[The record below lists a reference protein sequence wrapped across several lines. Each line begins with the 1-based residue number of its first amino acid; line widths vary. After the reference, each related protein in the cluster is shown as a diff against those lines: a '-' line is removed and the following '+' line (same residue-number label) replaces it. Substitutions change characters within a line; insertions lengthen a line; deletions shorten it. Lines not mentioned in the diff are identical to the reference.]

1 MRFPI
6 AILVALTLLGL
17 PGASQPA
24 GAQVPPTGRSLDLR
38 VLVISVGD
46 RAADPGLELMARTL
60 DQVGVP
66 YDVVDST
73 TTTLSDATLRTGDRG
88 HYNGVI
94 LTQADLFT
102 PSGSGFSLEEWQRLH
117 TYERDFGVREA
128 VVSGFPA
135 TDPGRDLDYGM
146 NNVGAAALSTGRW
159 VAPAGTG
166 RLFAYVNTA
175 NPLAIPE
182 FSFWGTPQVGGVGRP
197 INTPLLVDDTD
208 ASRVLVSKLDY
219 PDGRQVLLSTVGNA
233 WFRLHS
239 NVLAYQFLDFATK
252 GLFLGGR
259 SISLAT
265 HVDDMFLADDLWD
278 PVLNRTDFTQS
289 YRMTPAD
296 LDNTVAQQAAVRAAH
311 PLASAWRVEFP
322 FNGIGA
328 KGWTPNPRVVRTIA
342 EDAMLVSNQLISV
355 SYGASTSLNVSRQ
368 GTTERRMIVRAADI
382 TAPPAPPADR
392 IDRVLLRVVVSNS
405 LAAPLPVQVCP
416 LTQSWVEGNG
426 RGGLLDTGPP
436 TWRTRANFTSWA
448 TAGGTVDA
456 AACLT
461 RQLTGP
467 GANEIDITPIWQGW
481 ATGGKQNFG
490 VLIRATANG
499 SATIAS
505 AENATVA
512 NRPTLQFET
521 SSKPEPLTEKVLSVK
536 DSFGW
541 INHTYAALQMD
552 RLCPDPDEP
561 QPPSCPV
568 TDYNTAHQ
576 DIAQNRTVWTALGL
590 PGFEAGLP
598 YLLSDSHAGLHD
610 RRGTEEDPSD
620 DVPFPQGANPNFLQ
634 AAQDLGIRYIA
645 SDSSRPNQ
653 NLEQRVPGFNLI
665 LLPRFPT
672 NIYVNATTPDQD
684 VDEYN
689 WIYHERYL
697 AQGQDPCT
705 TPGAICTP
713 RTYQEMLDAEADITV
728 SHMLSGKEWPHYFH
742 QSNLRDY
749 GGGRTLLTDWM
760 DAVMTRYEQIFTLPV
775 RTPLAP
781 ELGPSALD
789 RIVVREQAVRGWVD
803 LDTQIVT
810 LVANGTARPLVTGVT
825 GGTPYGGQPIAKVT
839 VDTTPRTFA
848 VDPSGAG

>member
-1 MRFPI
+1 VRFIAPI
-6 AILVALTLLGL
+6 LIALTLLGL
-17 PGASQPA
+17 PGAAAPVA
-24 GAQVPPTGRSLDLR
+24 AQTPPPSGRSLDLK
-38 VLVISVGD
+38 VLVISIGD
-46 RAADPGLELMARTL
+46 RANDAGLELMARTL

-73 TTTLSDATLRTGDRG
+73 TTTLTAEALQTGNRG

-94 LTQADLFT
+94 ITQADLYT
-102 PSGSGFSLEEWQRLH
+102 PSGNGFTLEEWQRLH

-128 VVSGFPA
+128 VVAGFPA
-135 TDPGRDLDYGM
+135 TDPGHDLDYGM
-146 NNVGAAALSTGRW
+146 NIVGAAATSTGRW

-166 RLFAYVNTA
+166 RMFAYVNTA
-175 NPLAIPE
+175 NTLAIPE
-182 FSFWGTPQVGGVGRP
+182 FSFWGTPQVGGAGRP
-197 INTPLLVDDTD
+197 TNTPLLVDDLD
-208 ASRVLVSKLDY
+208 ATRVLVSKLTY
-219 PDGRQVLLSTVGNA
+219 TDGREVLLSTVGNA

-259 SISLAT
+259 FVSLAT
-265 HVDDMFLADDLWD
+265 HTDDMFLADDLWD
-278 PVLNRTDFTQS
+278 PALNKTDPNQS
-289 YRMTPAD
+289 YRLTPAD
-296 LDNTVAQQAAVRAAH
+296 VDNVVAQQAAVRAAH
-311 PLASAWRVEFP
+311 PLASTWKIEFP

-328 KGWTPNPRVVRTIA
+328 KGWTPNPRVVRTIPD
-342 EDAMLVSNQLISV
+342 DAMLVSNQIV
-355 SYGASTSLNVSRQ
+355 SYGRSTSLTVSKA
-368 GTTERRMIVRAADI
+368 GSTERRIVMRASDVSS
-382 TAPPAPPADR
+382 PPAPPADR
-392 IDRVLLRVVVSNS
+392 VDRVLLRVVVSNT

-426 RGGLLDTGPP
+426 NGGLLDFGPP
-436 TWRTRANFTSWA
+436 TWGSRASFTSWA

-467 GANEIDITPIWQGW
+467 GANEIDITPIWQSW
-481 ATGGKQNFG
+481 ATGGRPNYG

-505 AENATVA
+505 AENATAA
-512 NRPTLQFET
+512 NRPTLQFDT
-521 SSKPEPLTEKVLSVK
+521 SSKPEPLTAKVIETK
-536 DSFGW
+536 DRFGW

-568 TDYNTAHQ
+568 TDYTTAYN
-576 DIAQNRTVWTALGL
+576 DIAQNRTVWASLGL
-590 PGFEAGLP
+590 PGYDAGLP

-610 RRGTEEDPSD
+610 RMGTEEDPSD

-634 AAQDLGIRYIA
+634 AAQDLGVQFLA

-653 NLEQRVPGFNLI
+653 NLEQRVPGFNLV

-672 NIYVNATTPDQD
+672 NIYVNATTPEQD

-689 WIYHERYL
+689 WLYYERYV
-697 AQGQDPCT
+697 AQGQNPCT
-705 TPGAICTP
+705 TPGAICAP
-713 RTYQEMLDAEADITV
+713 RTYQEMLDAEADFTV

-742 QSNLRDY
+742 QSNLRNY
-749 GGGRTLLTDWM
+749 GSGRTLLTDWM
-760 DAVMTRYEQIFTLPV
+760 DAVMTRYERIFTLPV
-775 RTPLAP
+775 RTPTAP
-781 ELGPSALD
+781 ELGPTALD
-789 RIVVREQAVRGWVD
+789 RIVAREQAVRGWVD

-825 GGTPYGGQPIAKVT
+825 GGTPYGGQSIAKVT

-848 VDPSGAG
+848 VDPSSAG